1 MKDGSGYQDRALV
14 CNASLINHFLNG
26 KNKKAIHYHKRLAVD
41 ATDKVRGKVYKFI
54 VYASNI
60 AFCQ

>member
-1 MKDGSGYQDRALV
+1 MEAAIRIGLQFATQG
-14 CNASLINHFLNG
+14 LINHFLNG
-26 KNKKAIHYHKRLAVD
+26 KNKKAKHYHKRLAVD

>member
-1 MKDGSGYQDRALV
+1 MEAAIRIGLQFAMQG
-14 CNASLINHFLNG
+14 LINHFLNG